1 MDPYTLAVME
11 ARRMRHF
18 VILVL
23 LMATVNVGCV
33 ADRLT
38 TEHRVAL
45 KEAPSVEFIHRRPEP
60 FQVLTESNMYR
71 NQPGLLVLLGVP
83 GPHTPEGDGQIIRSE
98 THIEDP
104 SEQVKRD
111 IAQYVSEVTALRKTR
126 IIDAVQPDG
135 ELPSELRNSGSQVF
149 SFRTLLWRLM
159 YYRFD
164 TSFHY
169 LLFSGEGSL
178 IDSKT
183 GDTVW
188 RSKCHYQ
195 GDALRMSRP
204 SLEDFSADG
213 GKLLKSELARAAQA
227 CTEQL
232 KSHLIP

>member
-1 MDPYTLAVME
+1 
-11 ARRMRHF
+11 
-18 VILVL
+18 VILGL
-23 LMATVNVGCV
+23 SMATVNVGCV

-38 TEHRVAL
+38 SEHRVAL

-60 FQVLTESNMYR
+60 FQVVTESNLYQ
-71 NQPGLLVLLGVP
+71 NQPGLLVFLGVP

-111 IAQYVSEVTALRKTR
+111 MAQYVSEVASPRKAR

-169 LLFSGEGSL
+169 LMFSGEGKL
-178 IDSKT
+178 IDSTT

-188 RSKCHYQ
+188 RSTCDYIE
-195 GDALRMSRP
+195 DAPRMSRP
-204 SLEDFSADG
+204 SLEDYTADG
-213 GKLLKSELARAAQA
+213 GKRLKAELARAAHA
-227 CTEQL
+227 CTAQL
-232 KSHLIP
+232 KRHLVF